1 MRIQL
6 LNPYTKRTYIK
17 SYPNTPNTNKY
28 ELTNL
33 TYLLNYHQVDKS
45 LINFGKK
52 QHKNPLDKSIGGYK
66 KEKEI
71 VNDLLITPLNKNLK
85 LPPSTLIAFPDDYIE
100 YKLLQGMKQETDAN
114 YVQIK
119 SDRENTSNE
128 IKNALL
134 EAKKN
139 YDNTGK
145 QTVIVIKKA
154 ENIIGMTPA
163 YAKELSLIPLNESDI
178 KNIKNTTANLKKV
191 NFFKSLLDSS
201 YNNYATILFTTYK
214 PQYIHPDL
222 ITRNGKM
229 KTIIFP
235 IPQGKNIKDIIKS
248 EVQQTQALFNELRY
262 NDNNLTEKQ
271 KKQVNKL
278 ITNGKLST
286 MKIDEYNFPYQ
297 KIMNFAAP
305 SKTKGGYNLL
315 DYNNIMQNSFKD
327 YIKQPQV
334 PFSIHFIFNL
344 SAQKRSIDYEN
355 YIHYTS
361 MKQIFS

>member
-1 MRIQL
+1 
-6 LNPYTKRTYIK
+6 
-17 SYPNTPNTNKY
+17 
-28 ELTNL
+28 
-33 TYLLNYHQVDKS
+33 
-45 LINFGKK
+45 
-52 QHKNPLDKSIGGYK
+52 
-66 KEKEI
+66 
-71 VNDLLITPLNKNLK
+71 
-85 LPPSTLIAFPDDYIE
+85 
-100 YKLLQGMKQETDAN
+100 
-114 YVQIK
+114 
-119 SDRENTSNE
+119 
-128 IKNALL
+128 
-134 EAKKN
+134 
-139 YDNTGK
+139 
-145 QTVIVIKKA
+145 
-154 ENIIGMTPA
+154 
-163 YAKELSLIPLNESDI
+163 
-178 KNIKNTTANLKKV
+178 
-191 NFFKSLLDSS
+191 
-201 YNNYATILFTTYK
+201 
-214 PQYIHPDL
+214 
-222 ITRNGKM
+222 M

-297 KIMNFAAP
+297 KIMNFATP